1 MLGYVTSVTYS
12 PALGHPIALALL
24 ADGAKRL
31 DQTVVAASPMTNTS
45 VAVRVVGSCFYDPR
59 GVRQNG

>member
-1 MLGYVTSVTYS
+1 MVGYVTSVTYS

-24 ADGAKRL
+24 ANGAKRL
-31 DQTVVAASPMTNTS
+31 GQTIVAASPLTNTR
-45 VAVRVVGSCFYDPR
+45 VAVRVVGSCFYDPQ